1 LKWVLTALLMFAL
14 VAACQRPGDTTPDV
28 VHHQRHEFTPTVF
41 YNEFSATTPPALRV
55 EPGDTIRTKT
65 IDAAGTDYEGV
76 TRGKAGNPQTGPF
89 YVVGA
94 APGDTLAVHITRLRL
109 NRGWAISTDTL
120 SSLVT
125 TPDLA
130 ARMTSL
136 GQIVRWRLDMSRG
149 LAVREGGTAGL
160 SEYSVPL
167 NPMLGC
173 IALAPP
179 AGAPAPDTGNIGPW
193 GGNLDFNEI
202 VEGATV
208 FLPVNVPGGLLY
220 FGDAHAAQGD
230 GEPSGNGLETSM
242 DVEVQVDV
250 LSTSIPAP
258 RIESATHVMA
268 MGLSSSLDDAIRKAT
283 TNMID
288 WLMAKYELTF
298 PEVSQVIGTS
308 AEYRVSVVVGRNAGI
323 VIKVHKDRLRGL
335 KPRK

>member
-1 LKWVLTALLMFAL
+1 MLALA
-14 VAACQRPGDTTPDV
+14 AACERAAETTPDV
-28 VHHQRHEFTPTVF
+28 VRHQRHEFTPTAF

-76 TRGKAGNPQTGPF
+76 TRGKPGNPQTGPF

-125 TPDLA
+125 TPELA
-130 ARMTSL
+130 ARMTFQ
-136 GQIVRWRLDMSRG
+136 GQMVRWRLDMSRG
-149 LAVREGGTAGL
+149 LAMREGGTPGL

-167 NPMLGC
+167 KPMLGC

-179 AGAPAPDTGNIGPW
+179 VGAPAPDTGNIGPW
-193 GGNLDFNEI
+193 GGNMDFNEI

-230 GEPSGNGLETSM
+230 GELSGNGLETSM

-250 LSTSIPAP
+250 LFTSIPAP

-283 TNMID
+283 TNMIE

-308 AEYRVSVVVGRNAGI
+308 AEYRVSVIVGRNAGM